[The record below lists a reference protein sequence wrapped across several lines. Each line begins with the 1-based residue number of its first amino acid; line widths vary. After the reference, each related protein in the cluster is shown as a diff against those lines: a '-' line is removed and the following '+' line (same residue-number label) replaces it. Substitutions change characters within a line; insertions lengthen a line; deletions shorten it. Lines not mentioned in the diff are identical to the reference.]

1 VTEYERSI
9 RLSCA
14 CAGTHLCLE
23 SLLTALHFLF
33 VIRLL
38 VFTSENILFLAGRMQ
53 FQIFPRMIGSFVTM
67 DLWIFISPP
76 LPRLHSSWADSWVLR
91 PFNLKTFAFGMCY
104 KIEMVSQEST
114 CILEHVS
121 PPCVNCFTLNNLA
134 PINRAKITKACCQ
147 LSNSQDRHRSKK
159 VFLSNWKTEVPYLI
173 PEQDPSTNK

>member
-1 VTEYERSI
+1 MRGHASVPRKSPDSFTFLVCYQVTGLHI
-9 RLSCA
+9 REHLVSSR
-14 CAGTHLCLE
+14 TH
-23 SLLTALHFLF
+23 AIPNF
-33 VIRLL
+33 
-38 VFTSENILFLAGRMQ
+38 SENDWQ
-53 FQIFPRMIGSFVTM
+53 FCNYGSMNFY
-67 DLWIFISPP
+67 FPP
-76 LPRLHSSWADSWVLR
+76 LPRLDSSWADSWVLR

-121 PPCVNCFTLNNLA
+121 PPCVNCFIFNNLA

-147 LSNSQDRHRSKK
+147 LSNSQDRHTSKK